1 MLQASARPFLSAHGA
16 DDGAGLGYVL
26 LLLLHG
32 GQLTVPARAPAAFI
46 PKRACEHA
54 CEQRGEH
61 TYVASVSSARRQS
74 SSNAAASRG
83 VPRMAL
89 SSNTVFV
96 SILTAELYM

>member
-1 MLQASARPFLSAHGA
+1 MLHASARPFLSAHGA

-54 CEQRGEH
+54 SMEH
-61 TYVASVSSARRQS
+61 ASMH
-74 SSNAAASRG
+74 ASKEENTRTL
-83 VPRMAL
+83 PR
-89 SSNTVFV
+89 
-96 SILTAELYM
+96 